1 MRERRGLSR
10 WAKKSLNFVILEKN
24 RLIRK
29 CYLVDTGPAARL
41 LPQW

>member
-10 WAKKSLNFVILEKN
+10 WAKKPLNLFILEKSQ
-24 RLIRK
+24 LIRK
-29 CYLVDTGPAARL
+29 CYLVDTGPAVPL